1 MLYTAR
7 TCSVI
12 SSAHACKCVHRI
24 CPDTRHSVQRTL
36 STDRSRFLS
45 QDDRSIDDSY
55 STYGYQGRT
64 VFGVSN
70 GNPHVHVRRRQIAI
84 YVQSVN
90 ACLMPCLIR
99 LECDHIHY
107 KDTGF
112 PPCHL
117 NHIHYTPTKMLDYR
131 DARSCTTTNGRTP
144 SPGAPNEQAQMVNPS
159 NLKATLSTGV
169 ISNIHSLL

>member
-70 GNPHVHVRRRQIAI
+70 GNPHVHVRRRQRVI

-90 ACLMPCLIR
+90 ACLMPCLIHV
-99 LECDHIHY
+99 ECDHQDVTHQIRVFLPAIWTTYTIHLQRCLITEMH
-107 KDTGF
+107 DPVLLRT
-112 PPCHL
+112 
-117 NHIHYTPTKMLDYR
+117 D
-131 DARSCTTTNGRTP
+131 GRP
-144 SPGAPNEQAQMVNPS
+144 VQALVMNRR
-159 NLKATLSTGV
+159 KW
-169 ISNIHSLL
+169 